1 MSPCYNGPMN
11 IIFPELDNPII
22 KQAINE
28 YNSEHPDSEIT
39 TICIESLEEACK
51 RLVKEDYAALIAGI
65 DYTTRDVVLACKN
78 FLGMPED
85 VKTFS
90 SCFVLKNDSAKARHL
105 KTLILA
111 DAGVTKL
118 PTEAQ
123 LYDIVLE
130 TYKTAQTILMDT
142 PKIAMLSFST
152 LGSARDDSIDKIT
165 RVIKKIHSG
174 HPEIIID
181 GEMQLDCAI
190 NPEIAHKKAPGS
202 PVAGQANVLI
212 VPDLNSGNI
221 LYKSFEQLG
230 GYIAAGPI
238 LQGFK
243 KPVSDLSRG
252 SSVAD
257 VKLVIETI
265 AKLAKS

>member
-1 MSPCYNGPMN
+1 MN

-22 KQAINE
+22 KKALDE
-28 YNSEHPDSEIT
+28 YNQENPSHVNAV
-39 TICIESLEEACK
+39 C
-51 RLVKEDYAALIAGI
+51 VEDLASAAEKTVEKDIDALIAGI
-65 DYTTRDVVLACKN
+65 DFTTRDVVLACKDY
-78 FLGMPED
+78 LGMSKD

-90 SCFVLKNDSAKARHL
+90 SCFVLKNDDTKRDDL
-105 KTLILA
+105 KTIILA
-111 DAGVTKL
+111 DAGVTKN
-118 PTEAQ
+118 PTADQ

-130 TYKTAQTILMDT
+130 TYNTAKKVLEDT

-152 LGSARDDSIDKIT
+152 LGSAKDESIDKINT
-165 RVIKKIHSG
+165 VIKKIHTK
-174 HPEIIID
+174 HPDIVID

-190 NPEIAHKKAPGS
+190 NPEIASKKAPS
-202 PVAGQANVLI
+202 STVAGHANVLI

-221 LYKSFEQLG
+221 LYKAFEQFG

-252 SSVAD
+252 STVAD

-265 AKLAKS
+265 AKLV